1 MQYFIEC
8 VKEGS
13 EHFIIGTG
21 SISNR
26 FLHVWC
32 FLFCRFF
39 LALVLIV
46 ILVRFF
52 HCATFV
58 V

>member
-21 SISNR
+21 SIYNR

-32 FLFCRFF
+32 FLFGRFS
-39 LALVLIV
+39 
-46 ILVRFF
+46 
-52 HCATFV
+52 
-58 V
+58 